1 MARKKTAFRLMEYV
15 ASAYKF
21 QFIIVVL
28 AIVISAMAG
37 MAGPLFLLFLIDDYI
52 TPLIGSQNPDFSGLA
67 KVVLSFASVYSVGVI
82 CTYIY
87 NRLMVNIG
95 QGVLNVFV
103 MICLTICKN
112 FQLDILI
119 PTLMV
124 K

>member
-52 TPLIGSQNPDFSGLA
+52 TPLIGS
-67 KVVLSFASVYSVGVI
+67 
-82 CTYIY
+82 
-87 NRLMVNIG
+87 
-95 QGVLNVFV
+95 
-103 MICLTICKN
+103 
-112 FQLDILI
+112 
-119 PTLMV
+119 
-124 K
+124 